1 MTFVAQP
8 YQQFVE
14 DLVTGLTGGLT
25 REEHQFLVNEE
36 SYTLAAPDV
45 NKRTITVFGQSNRAF
60 VKFEPGIDY
69 EYQPEE
75 GAIYWKSQG
84 KQPDDRSF
92 FYINYYLQQGY
103 SRLSDRNPGSVISI
117 LSEAF
122 GREFAVLHQEME
134 LIYRSG
140 FVDLAEGASLDHVA
154 ALLGLTRKDARFA
167 GGEVLFKR
175 GTPAEGDITIATGTL
190 VSTNQGQ
197 NFETTDKRTL
207 RKGQLSVVCPIRA
220 QAEGPAG
227 QVEAGAITIVN
238 RPIFGIEAVLNEKPS
253 FFATAKETDEEFRRR
268 IKGALERAGKASLNA
283 IKYSLIE
290 EIPEVK
296 EGSLQVTEK
305 PEVPGMVEVKFGW
318 EPGGDA
324 DLVRRIEESIF
335 NSRAA
340 GVRVVHNLSTRTKS
354 PAAQR
359 AEARQPTIPTEE
371 TTPAPEAQTQPEKKR
386 KKQQVVHLPA
396 EVLEKMPEG
405 IMPMRV
411 EVFLSLAEAN
421 LSASQKESIQDQ
433 VREIILDYI
442 EALPMGNPVIY
453 NKLLGR
459 IIQADDILD
468 ADVMLGT
475 KQGIGNLQY
484 RANLATDGRKARIDD
499 PLRDVFVALME
510 EVVFI
515 SLTVLIEPKKNLVST
530 EGKQTL
536 QPGVEEIEPKNDM
549 ISAEVKQ
556 TLQQGVEDIIND
568 GLMGSNRKLSKPV
581 LKEKIAQYITQND
594 LPVQLK
600 EGDPLVLD
608 VEFEETGR
616 VLKHTDEVLWEDY
629 HTPQLQDLT
638 IKEQGVLDG

>member
-25 REEHQFLVNEE
+25 REEHQFEGNEE

-75 GAIYWKSQG
+75 GAIYWKSEG

-175 GTPAEGDITIATGTL
+175 GTPAEGDITVATGTL

-421 LSASQKESIQDQ
+421 LSTSQKESIQDQ
-433 VREIILDYI
+433 VREIVLDYI

-459 IIQADDILD
+459 IIQSDDILD
-468 ADVMLGT
+468 ADVMVGA
-475 KQGIGNLQY
+475 KQGTGNLQY
-484 RANLATDGRKARIDD
+484 RANLATDDRKARIDD

-515 SLTVLIEPKKNLVST
+515 SLTVLIEPKDDMVSA
-530 EGKQTL
+530 
-536 QPGVEEIEPKNDM
+536 D
-549 ISAEVKQ
+549 VKQ
-556 TLQQGVEDIIND
+556 TLQQGVEDIVND
-568 GLMGSNRKLSKPV
+568 GLTDPGRKLSKPV